1 MSVTING
8 LTITNLTAQPLGYAA
23 EDVSLGLAA
32 RSWTVAGLLN
42 STQLGQFISIF
53 ETWLAARQADPDS
66 IASNSVGSTVGLSFS
81 ANGLS
86 ASGVACWFTDAPTIE
101 QVGAYVQL
109 TATLVDANQALTVA
123 KKALE
128 KSSAADD
135 ALLPNLGTVSLG
147 GVTITLLEPMDTLD
161 DLPTLERTAGGFA
174 YIQGPLRS
182 SAVRQITGT
191 VASEAD
197 WITLRNWVAS
207 TVQSTPA
214 VGDWWP
220 TSAPTAS
227 VEARIVAGLKTNLY
241 TVTLTVEEV

>member
-8 LTITNLTAQPLGYAA
+8 LTISKLTAQPLGYTA

-32 RSWTVAGLLN
+32 RSWTVSGLLD
-42 STQLGQFISIF
+42 TTELGQFVSIF
-53 ETWLAARQADPDS
+53 ETWLAARRSDADS
-66 IASNSVGSTVGLSFS
+66 IATDSVGTTVALSFS

-123 KKALE
+123 KKSLE

-135 ALLPNLGTVSLG
+135 ALLPELGTVTLG
-147 GVTITLLEPMDTLD
+147 GVTITLTEPMETLD
-161 DLPTLERTAGGFA
+161 DLPSLERTAGGFA
-174 YIQGPLRS
+174 YINGPLRA

-191 VASEAD
+191 VANEAAYT
-197 WITLRNWVAS
+197 TLRNWVAS
-207 TVQSTPA
+207 TVQSTPST
-214 VGDWWP
+214 GDWWP
-220 TSAPTAS
+220 TSPPTAS
-227 VEARIVAGLKTNLY
+227 VEARIVGGLKTNLW
-241 TVTLTVEEV
+241 TVSLTVEQV

>member
-8 LTITNLTAQPLGYAA
+8 LTISKLTAQPLGYTA

-32 RSWTVAGLLN
+32 RSWTVSGLLD
-42 STQLGQFISIF
+42 TTELGQFVSIF
-53 ETWLAARQADPDS
+53 ETWLAARRSDADS
-66 IASNSVGSTVGLSFS
+66 IATDSVGTTVALSFN

-123 KKALE
+123 KKSLE

-135 ALLPNLGTVSLG
+135 ALLPELGTVTLG
-147 GVTITLLEPMDTLD
+147 GVTITLTQPMETLD

-174 YIQGPLRS
+174 YINGPLRA

-191 VASEAD
+191 VANEAAYN
-197 WITLRNWVAS
+197 TLRNWVS
-207 TVQSTPA
+207 TTVQSTPST
-214 VGDWWP
+214 GDWWP
-220 TSAPTAS
+220 TSPPTAS
-227 VEARIVAGLKTNLY
+227 VEARIVGGLKTNLW
-241 TVTLTVEEV
+241 TVSLTVEQV

>member
-8 LTITNLTAQPLGYAA
+8 LTISKLTAQPLGYTS

-32 RSWTVAGLLN
+32 RSWTVSGLLN
-42 STQLGQFISIF
+42 STELGQFVSIF
-53 ETWLAARQADPDS
+53 ETWLAARRADADS
-66 IASNSVGSTVGLSFS
+66 LATNSIGSTVALSFA

-86 ASGVACWFTDAPTIE
+86 ASGVACWFTEAPSIE

-123 KKALE
+123 KKSLE
-128 KSSAADD
+128 KSAAADD
-135 ALLPNLGTVSLG
+135 ALLPSLGTVTLG
-147 GVTITLLEPMDTLD
+147 GVTITLTEPMETLD
-161 DLPTLERTAGGFA
+161 DLPSLERTAGGFP
-174 YIQGPLRS
+174 YIQGPLRA

-191 VASEAD
+191 VANEAAYT
-197 WITLRNWVAS
+197 TLRNWVAT

-214 VGDWWP
+214 AGDWWP

-227 VEARIVAGLKTNLY
+227 VEAKIISGLKTNVW
-241 TVTLTVEEV
+241 TVSLSVEEV